1 MNPLTDQFAIDD
13 SSSIANALE
22 KITENK
28 SGLVFIVDA
37 KQKLIGC
44 FSDGDYRSLSLNKNL
59 NIDIKKDKVISYM
72 NTDPK
77 YIYFDQENSREA
89 LLNFFNTGFS
99 IIPVLDK
106 KKRIKQ
112 ILNKD
117 NAFKGIPVLKRVF
130 TKAPLRCSLAGG
142 GTDLYEF
149 YKDHDG
155 AIISFS
161 IKKYVYCL
169 IENSNAGI
177 EIDCKDI
184 NLQINMKSILE
195 IEEKINEHPE
205 SELVLRVVK
214 KYLKED
220 SIKISIWSDVSVGTG
235 LAASTSLV
243 VALINGLDKRYS
255 IQRSRSLLA
264 QEAFEIERIHL
275 NQDGGWQDQYLA
287 SYGGLNLIEFSE
299 KKGNSIKKISLNKS
313 QEGILE
319 SCLMLV
325 NTNMSHDSKDQQK
338 ELLKSFDDK
347 SKIETLKTMTKRAKK
362 LYDHLANGSI
372 ENLGMILHKNWELK
386 KSSSSAISN
395 KKIDDIYDQLREF
408 GAIGGKLLGSGSGG
422 FFIVYVNLADA
433 YNFKKKCLNNNF
445 QVSDIKFDTKG
456 ARAWEIS

>member
-37 KQKLIGC
+37 KQRLIGS

-106 KKRIKQ
+106 KRIKQ

-117 NAFKGIPVLKRVF
+117 NAFQGIPVLKRVF